1 LIRICSLFVIITGV
15 VISPIVSTNFY
26 AYAVQAI
33 WRDYEDMKE
42 LVKDIRNGNKD
53 DDNMDWDKFRDSN
66 VYKNE
71 NEDIRDCI
79 DLANK
84 VGGKLGDYEIVRCF
98 DNANYYKAK
107 YTGEKGIKNEQNVS
121 KLQEVNQSQSQQQEV
136 NQSQNEKDTSK
147 QQQEVNQ
154 SQSKLQE
161 VNQSQNE
168 KDTSKQQQEVN
179 QSQSKLQ
186 EVNQSQNEKD
196 TSKQQQEVNQS
207 QSQNEFDVSQTQNS
221 SDVNSPEGCDSSYPD
236 ICISITSAK
245 LSCFDIPYKNFKVLL
260 PDRHEFD
267 SDGDGI
273 GCEG

>member
-1 LIRICSLFVIITGV
+1 LIRICSLFVIITAV
-15 VISPIVSTNFY
+15 VISPVVTTNFY

-33 WRDYEDMKE
+33 WRDYENMKD
-42 LVKDIRNGNKD
+42 LVNDIRNGNKD
-53 DDNMDWDKFRDSN
+53 DDNLDWDKFRDSS

-98 DNANYYKAK
+98 DNANYYKEK
-107 YTGEKGIKNEQNVS
+107 YTDEKGTKNEQDAS
-121 KLQEVNQSQSQQQEV
+121 KPQEVNQSQSQQ
-136 NQSQNEKDTSK
+136 
-147 QQQEVNQ
+147 EVNQ
-154 SQSKLQE
+154 SQSK
-161 VNQSQNE
+161 NE
-168 KDTSKQQQEVN
+168 
-179 QSQSKLQ
+179 L
-186 EVNQSQNEKD
+186 
-196 TSKQQQEVNQS
+196 
-207 QSQNEFDVSQTQNS
+207 DVSQTQNS

>member
-1 LIRICSLFVIITGV
+1 MIRICSLFVIITAV
-15 VISPIVSTNFY
+15 VISPIVNTNFY

-53 DDNMDWDKFRDSN
+53 DDNMDWDKFRDSS

-98 DNANYYKAK
+98 YNANYYNEK
-107 YTGEKGIKNEQNVS
+107 YTDEKGNNNEQNAS
-121 KLQEVNQSQSQQQEV
+121 KQQGVNQSQS
-136 NQSQNEKDTSK
+136 EK
-147 QQQEVNQ
+147 QQEVNQ
-154 SQSKLQE
+154 SQSE
-161 VNQSQNE
+161 NE
-168 KDTSKQQQEVN
+168 R
-179 QSQSKLQ
+179 
-186 EVNQSQNEKD
+186 
-196 TSKQQQEVNQS
+196 
-207 QSQNEFDVSQTQNS
+207 DVSQTQNS

-245 LSCFDIPYKNFKVLL
+245 LSCFNIPYKNFKVLL

>member
-1 LIRICSLFVIITGV
+1 LIRISSLFVIITAV
-15 VISPIVSTNFY
+15 VSSPIVSTNFY

-53 DDNMDWDKFRDSN
+53 DDNMDWDKFRDSS

-121 KLQEVNQSQSQQQEV
+121 KQKEVNQSQSQQQQEVNQSQSQQQQEV
-136 NQSQNEKDTSK
+136 NQNQSQQQEVNHSQSEKEASK
-147 QQQEVNQ
+147 QQEVNQ
-154 SQSKLQE
+154 SQSE
-161 VNQSQNE
+161 NE
-168 KDTSKQQQEVN
+168 G
-179 QSQSKLQ
+179 
-186 EVNQSQNEKD
+186 
-196 TSKQQQEVNQS
+196 
-207 QSQNEFDVSQTQNS
+207 DVSQTQNS
-221 SDVNSPEGCDSSYPD
+221 SNVNSPEGCDSSYPD

>member
-1 LIRICSLFVIITGV
+1 MIRICYLSVIITAV

-53 DDNMDWDKFRDSN
+53 DDNMDWDKFRDSS

-84 VGGKLGDYEIVRCF
+84 IGGKLGDYEIVRCF
-98 DNANYYKAK
+98 DNANYYNEK
-107 YTGEKGIKNEQNVS
+107 YTDEKGIRNEQNVS
-121 KLQEVNQSQSQQQEV
+121 KQKEVNQSQSQQQEV
-136 NQSQNEKDTSK
+136 NQSQSENEG
-147 QQQEVNQ
+147 
-154 SQSKLQE
+154 
-161 VNQSQNE
+161 
-168 KDTSKQQQEVN
+168 
-179 QSQSKLQ
+179 
-186 EVNQSQNEKD
+186 
-196 TSKQQQEVNQS
+196 
-207 QSQNEFDVSQTQNS
+207 DVSQTQNS
-221 SDVNSPEGCDSSYPD
+221 SNVNSPEGCDSSYPD
-236 ICISITSAK
+236 ICINISSAK

>member
-1 LIRICSLFVIITGV
+1 
-15 VISPIVSTNFY
+15 
-26 AYAVQAI
+26 
-33 WRDYEDMKE
+33 MKE

-98 DNANYYKAK
+98 DNANYYKVK
-107 YTGEKGIKNEQNVS
+107 FTDEKGIKNEQDVS
-121 KLQEVNQSQSQQQEV
+121 KQQEVNQSQSEKEASKQQEVNQSQSQQQEV
-136 NQSQNEKDTSK
+136 NQSQSEK
-147 QQQEVNQ
+147 EG
-154 SQSKLQE
+154 
-161 VNQSQNE
+161 
-168 KDTSKQQQEVN
+168 
-179 QSQSKLQ
+179 
-186 EVNQSQNEKD
+186 
-196 TSKQQQEVNQS
+196 
-207 QSQNEFDVSQTQNS
+207 DVSQTQNS

>member
-1 LIRICSLFVIITGV
+1 V
-15 VISPIVSTNFY
+15 VTTNFY

-42 LVKDIRNGNKD
+42 LVKDIRNGNKN
-53 DDNMDWDKFRDSN
+53 DDNMDWDKFRDST

-98 DNANYYKAK
+98 DNANYYKEK
-107 YTGEKGIKNEQNVS
+107 YTDEKGIKNEQNAS
-121 KLQEVNQSQSQQQEV
+121 KQQEVNQSQSQEQQEVNQSQSEKDISKQQEVNQSQSGKDVSKQQEV
-136 NQSQNEKDTSK
+136 NQSQNEGD
-147 QQQEVNQ
+147 VNQ
-154 SQSKLQE
+154 S
-161 VNQSQNE
+161 
-168 KDTSKQQQEVN
+168 
-179 QSQSKLQ
+179 
-186 EVNQSQNEKD
+186 
-196 TSKQQQEVNQS
+196 
-207 QSQNEFDVSQTQNS
+207 QNS
-221 SDVNSPEGCDSSYPD
+221 SDVNSPKGCDTSYPD

-267 SDGDGI
+267 SDGDSI

>member
-1 LIRICSLFVIITGV
+1 MIRICSLFIIITTV
-15 VISPIVSTNFY
+15 VISPIVTTNFY

-53 DDNMDWDKFRDSN
+53 DDNMDWDKYRDSS

-71 NEDIRDCI
+71 KEDIRDCI

-98 DNANYYKAK
+98 DNANYYKEK
-107 YTGEKGIKNEQNVS
+107 YTDEIGNKNEQNAS
-121 KLQEVNQSQSQQQEV
+121 KQQGVNQSQS
-136 NQSQNEKDTSK
+136 EKEASR
-147 QQQEVNQ
+147 
-154 SQSKLQE
+154 
-161 VNQSQNE
+161 
-168 KDTSKQQQEVN
+168 
-179 QSQSKLQ
+179 
-186 EVNQSQNEKD
+186 
-196 TSKQQQEVNQS
+196 QQEVNQS
-207 QSQNEFDVSQTQNS
+207 QSQNEGGVSQTQNS

>member
-1 LIRICSLFVIITGV
+1 V
-15 VISPIVSTNFY
+15 VTTNFY

-42 LVKDIRNGNKD
+42 LVKDIRNGNKN
-53 DDNMDWDKFRDSN
+53 DDNMDWDKFRDST

-71 NEDIRDCI
+71 NQDIRDCI

-98 DNANYYKAK
+98 DNANYYKEK
-107 YTGEKGIKNEQNVS
+107 YTDEKGIKDEQNASKQQEVNQSQSEKDVS
-121 KLQEVNQSQSQQQEV
+121 KQQEVNQSQSEKDVSKQQEVNQSQSQQQ
-136 NQSQNEKDTSK
+136 N
-147 QQQEVNQ
+147 EVNQ
-154 SQSKLQE
+154 SQS
-161 VNQSQNE
+161 E
-168 KDTSKQQQEVN
+168 KDE
-179 QSQSKLQ
+179 
-186 EVNQSQNEKD
+186 
-196 TSKQQQEVNQS
+196 QQEVNQS
-207 QSQNEFDVSQTQNS
+207 QSQNEGDINQTQNS
-221 SDVNSPEGCDSSYPD
+221 SDVNSPKGCDTSYPD

>member
-1 LIRICSLFVIITGV
+1 MIRICSLFVIITAV

-121 KLQEVNQSQSQQQEV
+121 KLQEVNQSQSQNEV
-136 NQSQNEKDTSK
+136 
-147 QQQEVNQ
+147 
-154 SQSKLQE
+154 
-161 VNQSQNE
+161 
-168 KDTSKQQQEVN
+168 
-179 QSQSKLQ
+179 
-186 EVNQSQNEKD
+186 
-196 TSKQQQEVNQS
+196 
-207 QSQNEFDVSQTQNS
+207 DVSQTQNS

>member
-1 LIRICSLFVIITGV
+1 MIRICSLFVIITAV

-53 DDNMDWDKFRDSN
+53 DDNMDWDKFRDSS

-84 VGGKLGDYEIVRCF
+84 IGGKLGDYEIVRCF
-98 DNANYYKAK
+98 DNANYYNEK
-107 YTGEKGIKNEQNVS
+107 YTDEKGIKNEQNVS
-121 KLQEVNQSQSQQQEV
+121 KQKEVNQSQSQQQEV
-136 NQSQNEKDTSK
+136 NQSQSEKEASK
-147 QQQEVNQ
+147 QQEVNQ
-154 SQSKLQE
+154 SQSE
-161 VNQSQNE
+161 NE
-168 KDTSKQQQEVN
+168 G
-179 QSQSKLQ
+179 
-186 EVNQSQNEKD
+186 
-196 TSKQQQEVNQS
+196 
-207 QSQNEFDVSQTQNS
+207 DVSQTQNS
-221 SDVNSPEGCDSSYPD
+221 SNVNSPEGCDSSYPD
-236 ICISITSAK
+236 ICINISSAK

>member
-1 LIRICSLFVIITGV
+1 MIRICSLFVIITAV

-53 DDNMDWDKFRDSN
+53 DDNMDWDKFRDSS

-84 VGGKLGDYEIVRCF
+84 IGGKLGDYEIVRCF
-98 DNANYYKAK
+98 DNANYYNEK
-107 YTGEKGIKNEQNVS
+107 YTDEKGIKNEQNVS
-121 KLQEVNQSQSQQQEV
+121 KQHEVNQSQSQQQQEANQNQSQQQEV
-136 NQSQNEKDTSK
+136 NQSQSEKEASK
-147 QQQEVNQ
+147 QQEVKQ
-154 SQSKLQE
+154 SQSE
-161 VNQSQNE
+161 NE
-168 KDTSKQQQEVN
+168 G
-179 QSQSKLQ
+179 
-186 EVNQSQNEKD
+186 
-196 TSKQQQEVNQS
+196 
-207 QSQNEFDVSQTQNS
+207 DVSQTQNS
-221 SDVNSPEGCDSSYPD
+221 SNVNSPEGCDSSYPD
-236 ICISITSAK
+236 ICINISSAK

>member
-1 LIRICSLFVIITGV
+1 LIRICSLFVIITAV

-53 DDNMDWDKFRDSN
+53 DDNMDWDKFRDSS

-84 VGGKLGDYEIVRCF
+84 IGGKLGDYEIVRCF
-98 DNANYYKAK
+98 DNANYYNEK
-107 YTGEKGIKNEQNVS
+107 YTDEKGIKNEQNVS
-121 KLQEVNQSQSQQQEV
+121 KQHEVNQSQSQQHEVNQSQSQQQQEVNQNQSQQQEV
-136 NQSQNEKDTSK
+136 NQSQSEKEASK
-147 QQQEVNQ
+147 QQEVNQ
-154 SQSKLQE
+154 SQSE
-161 VNQSQNE
+161 NE
-168 KDTSKQQQEVN
+168 G
-179 QSQSKLQ
+179 
-186 EVNQSQNEKD
+186 
-196 TSKQQQEVNQS
+196 
-207 QSQNEFDVSQTQNS
+207 DVSQTQNS
-221 SDVNSPEGCDSSYPD
+221 SNVNSPEGCDSSYPD
-236 ICISITSAK
+236 ICINISSAK

>member
-1 LIRICSLFVIITGV
+1 V
-15 VISPIVSTNFY
+15 VTTNFY

-42 LVKDIRNGNKD
+42 LVKDIRNGNKN
-53 DDNMDWDKFRDSN
+53 DDNMDWDKFRDST

-98 DNANYYKAK
+98 DNANYYKEK
-107 YTGEKGIKNEQNVS
+107 YTDEKGIKNEQNASKQQEVNQSQSEKDVS
-121 KLQEVNQSQSQQQEV
+121 KQQEVNQSQSQQQ
-136 NQSQNEKDTSK
+136 
-147 QQQEVNQ
+147 QQEVNQ
-154 SQSKLQE
+154 SQSEKE
-161 VNQSQNE
+161 GDVNQTN
-168 KDTSKQQQEVN
+168 
-179 QSQSKLQ
+179 
-186 EVNQSQNEKD
+186 
-196 TSKQQQEVNQS
+196 
-207 QSQNEFDVSQTQNS
+207 NS
-221 SDVNSPEGCDSSYPD
+221 SDVNSPEGCDTSYPD

>member
-1 LIRICSLFVIITGV
+1 MIRICSLFIIITAV
-15 VISPIVSTNFY
+15 AISPIVTTNFY

-53 DDNMDWDKFRDSN
+53 DDNMDWDKFRDST

-98 DNANYYKAK
+98 DNANYYKEK
-107 YTGEKGIKNEQNVS
+107 YTDEKGIKNEQNAS
-121 KLQEVNQSQSQQQEV
+121 KQQEVNQSQSQQQQEV
-136 NQSQNEKDTSK
+136 NQSQSEKEVSK
-147 QQQEVNQ
+147 QQEVNQ
-154 SQSKLQE
+154 SQS
-161 VNQSQNE
+161 
-168 KDTSKQQQEVN
+168 QQ
-179 QSQSKLQ
+179 
-186 EVNQSQNEKD
+186 
-196 TSKQQQEVNQS
+196 QQQEVNQS
-207 QSQNEFDVSQTQNS
+207 QSQNEGDVSQTQNS
-221 SDVNSPEGCDSSYPD
+221 SDVNPPEGCDSSYPD
-236 ICISITSAK
+236 ICISISSAK

>member
-1 LIRICSLFVIITGV
+1 LIRICSLFVIITAV

-121 KLQEVNQSQSQQQEV
+121 KLQEVNQSQSQ
-136 NQSQNEKDTSK
+136 
-147 QQQEVNQ
+147 
-154 SQSKLQE
+154 LQE
-161 VNQSQNE
+161 VNQTQNE
-168 KDTSKQQQEVN
+168 KDAS
-179 QSQSKLQ
+179 
-186 EVNQSQNEKD
+186 
-196 TSKQQQEVNQS
+196 QQQEVNQS
-207 QSQNEFDVSQTQNS
+207 QSQNEVNVSQTQNS

>member
-1 LIRICSLFVIITGV
+1 LIRICSLFIIITAV
-15 VISPIVSTNFY
+15 AISPIVTTNFY

-33 WRDYEDMKE
+33 WRNYEDMKE

-53 DDNMDWDKFRDSN
+53 DDNMDWDKFRDST

-71 NEDIRDCI
+71 NEQIRDCI

-98 DNANYYKAK
+98 DNANYYKEK
-107 YTGEKGIKNEQNVS
+107 YTDQKGIKNEQNAS
-121 KLQEVNQSQSQQQEV
+121 KQQEVNQSQSQQQQEV
-136 NQSQNEKDTSK
+136 NQSQSEKEVSK
-147 QQQEVNQ
+147 QQEVNQ
-154 SQSKLQE
+154 SQS
-161 VNQSQNE
+161 
-168 KDTSKQQQEVN
+168 QQ
-179 QSQSKLQ
+179 
-186 EVNQSQNEKD
+186 
-196 TSKQQQEVNQS
+196 QQQEVNQS
-207 QSQNEFDVSQTQNS
+207 QSQNEGDVSQTQNS
-221 SDVNSPEGCDSSYPD
+221 SDVNPPEGCDSSYPD
-236 ICISITSAK
+236 ICISISSAK

>member
-1 LIRICSLFVIITGV
+1 LIRICSLFIIITAV
-15 VISPIVSTNFY
+15 AISPIVTTNFY

-53 DDNMDWDKFRDSN
+53 DDNMDWDKFRDST

-71 NEDIRDCI
+71 NEQIRDCI

-98 DNANYYKAK
+98 DNANYYKEK
-107 YTGEKGIKNEQNVS
+107 YTDEKGIKNEQNAS
-121 KLQEVNQSQSQQQEV
+121 KQQEVNQSQSQQ
-136 NQSQNEKDTSK
+136 
-147 QQQEVNQ
+147 
-154 SQSKLQE
+154 
-161 VNQSQNE
+161 
-168 KDTSKQQQEVN
+168 
-179 QSQSKLQ
+179 
-186 EVNQSQNEKD
+186 
-196 TSKQQQEVNQS
+196 QQQEVNQS
-207 QSQNEFDVSQTQNS
+207 QSQNEGDVSQTQNS
-221 SDVNSPEGCDSSYPD
+221 SDVNPPEGCDSSYPD
-236 ICISITSAK
+236 ICISISSAK

>member
-1 LIRICSLFVIITGV
+1 
-15 VISPIVSTNFY
+15 
-26 AYAVQAI
+26 
-33 WRDYEDMKE
+33 MKE

-53 DDNMDWDKFRDSN
+53 DDNMDWDKFRDSS

-98 DNANYYKAK
+98 DNANYYKEK
-107 YTGEKGIKNEQNVS
+107 YTDEKGNKNEQNASRQQEVNQSQSEKEAS
-121 KLQEVNQSQSQQQEV
+121 KQQEVNQSQSQQQQEV
-136 NQSQNEKDTSK
+136 NQSQSENEASK
-147 QQQEVNQ
+147 QQEVNQ
-154 SQSKLQE
+154 SQSE
-161 VNQSQNE
+161 NE
-168 KDTSKQQQEVN
+168 G
-179 QSQSKLQ
+179 
-186 EVNQSQNEKD
+186 
-196 TSKQQQEVNQS
+196 
-207 QSQNEFDVSQTQNS
+207 DVSQRQNS

>member
-1 LIRICSLFVIITGV
+1 
-15 VISPIVSTNFY
+15 
-26 AYAVQAI
+26 
-33 WRDYEDMKE
+33 MKE

-53 DDNMDWDKFRDSN
+53 DDNMDWDKFRDST

-98 DNANYYKAK
+98 DNANYYNEK
-107 YTGEKGIKNEQNVS
+107 YTDEKGIKNEQNAS
-121 KLQEVNQSQSQQQEV
+121 KQREVNQSQSQ
-136 NQSQNEKDTSK
+136 
-147 QQQEVNQ
+147 
-154 SQSKLQE
+154 
-161 VNQSQNE
+161 
-168 KDTSKQQQEVN
+168 
-179 QSQSKLQ
+179 
-186 EVNQSQNEKD
+186 
-196 TSKQQQEVNQS
+196 QQQEVNQS
-207 QSQNEFDVSQTQNS
+207 QSQNEGDVSQTQNS
-221 SDVNSPEGCDSSYPD
+221 SDVNPPEGCDSSYPD
-236 ICISITSAK
+236 ICISISSAK

>member
-1 LIRICSLFVIITGV
+1 MIRICSLFIIFTAA
-15 VISPIVSTNFY
+15 VISPIVTNNFY

-42 LVKDIRNGNKD
+42 LVKDIRNGNKN
-53 DDNMDWDKFRDSN
+53 DDNMDWDKFRDST

-71 NEDIRDCI
+71 NEDVRDCI

-98 DNANYYKAK
+98 DNANYYKEK
-107 YTGEKGIKNEQNVS
+107 YTDEKGIKNEQDVS
-121 KLQEVNQSQSQQQEV
+121 K
-136 NQSQNEKDTSK
+136 
-147 QQQEVNQ
+147 QQEVNQ
-154 SQSKLQE
+154 SQS
-161 VNQSQNE
+161 E
-168 KDTSKQQQEVN
+168 KNVSKQQEAN
-179 QSQSKLQ
+179 QSQS
-186 EVNQSQNEKD
+186 EK
-196 TSKQQQEVNQS
+196 EG
-207 QSQNEFDVSQTQNS
+207 DVSQTQNS

-245 LSCFDIPYKNFKVLL
+245 LSCFDIPYKYFKVLL

>member
-1 LIRICSLFVIITGV
+1 LIRICSLFVIITAV

-53 DDNMDWDKFRDSN
+53 DDNVDWDKFRDSN

-107 YTGEKGIKNEQNVS
+107 YTGEKGIKNEQDVS
-121 KLQEVNQSQSQQQEV
+121 KQLEVNQNQSEKEASKQLEVNQSQSQQLEV
-136 NQSQNEKDTSK
+136 NQ
-147 QQQEVNQ
+147 NQ
-154 SQSKLQE
+154 SEKE
-161 VNQSQNE
+161 ASQ
-168 KDTSKQQQEVN
+168 Q
-179 QSQSKLQ
+179 L
-186 EVNQSQNEKD
+186 
-196 TSKQQQEVNQS
+196 EVNQS
-207 QSQNEFDVSQTQNS
+207 QSQNEGNVSQTHNS

-236 ICISITSAK
+236 ICISITSTK

>member
-1 LIRICSLFVIITGV
+1 MIRICSLFIIITAV
-15 VISPIVSTNFY
+15 VISPIVTTNFY

-42 LVKDIRNGNKD
+42 LVRDIRNGNKD
-53 DDNMDWDKFRDSN
+53 DDNMDWDKFRDSS

-98 DNANYYKAK
+98 DNANYYKEI
-107 YTGEKGIKNEQNVS
+107 YTDEKGNKNEQNASRQQEVNQSQSEKEAS
-121 KLQEVNQSQSQQQEV
+121 KQQEVNQSQSQQQQEV
-136 NQSQNEKDTSK
+136 NQSQSENEASK
-147 QQQEVNQ
+147 QQEVNQSQSQQQQEVNQ
-154 SQSKLQE
+154 SQSE
-161 VNQSQNE
+161 NE
-168 KDTSKQQQEVN
+168 ASKQQEVN
-179 QSQSKLQ
+179 QSQS
-186 EVNQSQNEKD
+186 ENEG
-196 TSKQQQEVNQS
+196 
-207 QSQNEFDVSQTQNS
+207 DVSQRQNS

>member
-1 LIRICSLFVIITGV
+1 LIRICSLFVIITAV

-107 YTGEKGIKNEQNVS
+107 YTGEKGIENEQNVS
-121 KLQEVNQSQSQQQEV
+121 KLQEVNQNQSQQQEV

-147 QQQEVNQ
+147 QQ
-154 SQSKLQE
+154 
-161 VNQSQNE
+161 
-168 KDTSKQQQEVN
+168 
-179 QSQSKLQ
+179 
-186 EVNQSQNEKD
+186 
-196 TSKQQQEVNQS
+196 EVNQS
-207 QSQNEFDVSQTQNS
+207 QSQNEVDVSQTQNS

>member
-1 LIRICSLFVIITGV
+1 MIRICSLFVIITAV

-53 DDNMDWDKFRDSN
+53 DDNMDWDKFRDSS

-84 VGGKLGDYEIVRCF
+84 IGGKLGDYEIVRCF
-98 DNANYYKAK
+98 DNANYYNEK
-107 YTGEKGIKNEQNVS
+107 YTDEKGIKSEQNVS
-121 KLQEVNQSQSQQQEV
+121 KQHEVNQSQSQQEQEANQNQSQQQEV
-136 NQSQNEKDTSK
+136 NQSQSEKEASK
-147 QQQEVNQ
+147 QQEVKQ
-154 SQSKLQE
+154 SQSE
-161 VNQSQNE
+161 NE
-168 KDTSKQQQEVN
+168 G
-179 QSQSKLQ
+179 
-186 EVNQSQNEKD
+186 
-196 TSKQQQEVNQS
+196 
-207 QSQNEFDVSQTQNS
+207 DVSQTQNS
-221 SDVNSPEGCDSSYPD
+221 SNVNSPEGCDSSYPD
-236 ICISITSAK
+236 ICINISSAK

>member
-15 VISPIVSTNFY
+15 VISPIVTTNFY

-53 DDNMDWDKFRDSN
+53 DDNIDGDKFRDSK
-66 VYKNE
+66 VFKNE

-98 DNANYYKAK
+98 DNANYYKEK
-107 YTGEKGIKNEQNVS
+107 YTDEKGIKNEQDVS
-121 KLQEVNQSQSQQQEV
+121 K
-136 NQSQNEKDTSK
+136 
-147 QQQEVNQ
+147 QQEVNQ
-154 SQSKLQE
+154 SQSE
-161 VNQSQNE
+161 NE
-168 KDTSKQQQEVN
+168 G
-179 QSQSKLQ
+179 
-186 EVNQSQNEKD
+186 
-196 TSKQQQEVNQS
+196 
-207 QSQNEFDVSQTQNS
+207 DVSQTQNS

-236 ICISITSAK
+236 ICISISSAK

>member
-1 LIRICSLFVIITGV
+1 MIRICSLFIIITAV
-15 VISPIVSTNFY
+15 AISPIVTTNFY
-26 AYAVQAI
+26 AYALQAI
-33 WRDYEDMKE
+33 WRDHGDMKE

-53 DDNMDWDKFRDSN
+53 DDNMDWDKFRDST

-98 DNANYYKAK
+98 DNANYYKEK
-107 YTGEKGIKNEQNVS
+107 YTDEKGIKNEQNAS
-121 KLQEVNQSQSQQQEV
+121 KQQEVNQSQSQQQQEV
-136 NQSQNEKDTSK
+136 NQSQSEKEVSK
-147 QQQEVNQ
+147 QQEVNQ
-154 SQSKLQE
+154 SQS
-161 VNQSQNE
+161 
-168 KDTSKQQQEVN
+168 QQ
-179 QSQSKLQ
+179 
-186 EVNQSQNEKD
+186 
-196 TSKQQQEVNQS
+196 QQQEVNQS
-207 QSQNEFDVSQTQNS
+207 QSQNEGDVSQTQNS
-221 SDVNSPEGCDSSYPD
+221 SDVNPPEGCDSSYPD
-236 ICISITSAK
+236 ICISISSAK

>member
-1 LIRICSLFVIITGV
+1 LIRICSLFIIITAV
-15 VISPIVSTNFY
+15 AISPIVTTNFY
-26 AYAVQAI
+26 AYALQAI
-33 WRDYEDMKE
+33 WRDYGDMKE

-53 DDNMDWDKFRDSN
+53 DDNMDWDKFRDST

-98 DNANYYKAK
+98 DNANYYKEK
-107 YTGEKGIKNEQNVS
+107 YTDEKGIKNEQNAS
-121 KLQEVNQSQSQQQEV
+121 KQQEVNQSQSQQ
-136 NQSQNEKDTSK
+136 
-147 QQQEVNQ
+147 
-154 SQSKLQE
+154 
-161 VNQSQNE
+161 
-168 KDTSKQQQEVN
+168 
-179 QSQSKLQ
+179 
-186 EVNQSQNEKD
+186 
-196 TSKQQQEVNQS
+196 QQQEVNQS
-207 QSQNEFDVSQTQNS
+207 QSQNEGDVSQTQNS
-221 SDVNSPEGCDSSYPD
+221 SDVNPPEGCDSSYPD
-236 ICISITSAK
+236 ICISISSAK

>member
-1 LIRICSLFVIITGV
+1 MIRICSLFVIITAV

-98 DNANYYKAK
+98 DNANYYKVK
-107 YTGEKGIKNEQNVS
+107 FTDEKGIKNEQDVS
-121 KLQEVNQSQSQQQEV
+121 KQQEVNQSQSEKEASKQQEVNQSQSQQQEV
-136 NQSQNEKDTSK
+136 NQSQSEKEASK
-147 QQQEVNQ
+147 QQEVNQSQSQQQEVNQ
-154 SQSKLQE
+154 SQS
-161 VNQSQNE
+161 E
-168 KDTSKQQQEVN
+168 KEG
-179 QSQSKLQ
+179 
-186 EVNQSQNEKD
+186 
-196 TSKQQQEVNQS
+196 
-207 QSQNEFDVSQTQNS
+207 DVSQTQNS

>member
-1 LIRICSLFVIITGV
+1 LIRICSLFIIITAV
-15 VISPIVSTNFY
+15 VISPIVTTNFY

-53 DDNMDWDKFRDSN
+53 DDNMDWDKFRDSS

-98 DNANYYKAK
+98 DNANYYKEI
-107 YTGEKGIKNEQNVS
+107 YTDEKGIKNEQDVS
-121 KLQEVNQSQSQQQEV
+121 KQQEVNQSQSEKEASKQQEVNQSQSQQQ
-136 NQSQNEKDTSK
+136 
-147 QQQEVNQ
+147 QEVNQ
-154 SQSKLQE
+154 SQS
-161 VNQSQNE
+161 E
-168 KDTSKQQQEVN
+168 KEASK
-179 QSQSKLQ
+179 
-186 EVNQSQNEKD
+186 
-196 TSKQQQEVNQS
+196 QQEVNQS
-207 QSQNEFDVSQTQNS
+207 QSQNEGDVSQPENS

>member
-1 LIRICSLFVIITGV
+1 LIRICSLFVIITAV

-53 DDNMDWDKFRDSN
+53 DDNMDWDKFRDSS

-84 VGGKLGDYEIVRCF
+84 IGGKLGDYEIVRCF
-98 DNANYYKAK
+98 DNANYYNEK
-107 YTGEKGIKNEQNVS
+107 YTDEKGIKNEQNVS
-121 KLQEVNQSQSQQQEV
+121 KQHEVNQSQSQQQQEANQ
-136 NQSQNEKDTSK
+136 NQS

-154 SQSKLQE
+154 IQSKKE
-161 VNQSQNE
+161 A
-168 KDTSKQQQEVN
+168 SKQQEVK
-179 QSQSKLQ
+179 QSQS
-186 EVNQSQNEKD
+186 ENEG
-196 TSKQQQEVNQS
+196 
-207 QSQNEFDVSQTQNS
+207 DVSQTQNS
-221 SDVNSPEGCDSSYPD
+221 SNVNSPEGCDSSYPD
-236 ICISITSAK
+236 ICINISSAK

>member
-1 LIRICSLFVIITGV
+1 MIRICSLFIIITAV
-15 VISPIVSTNFY
+15 AISPIVTTNFY
-26 AYAVQAI
+26 AYALQAI
-33 WRDYEDMKE
+33 WRDYGDMKE

-53 DDNMDWDKFRDSN
+53 DDNMDWDKFRDST

-98 DNANYYKAK
+98 DNANYYKEK
-107 YTGEKGIKNEQNVS
+107 YTDEKGIKNEQNAS
-121 KLQEVNQSQSQQQEV
+121 KQQEVNQSQSQQ
-136 NQSQNEKDTSK
+136 
-147 QQQEVNQ
+147 
-154 SQSKLQE
+154 
-161 VNQSQNE
+161 
-168 KDTSKQQQEVN
+168 
-179 QSQSKLQ
+179 
-186 EVNQSQNEKD
+186 
-196 TSKQQQEVNQS
+196 QQQEVNQS
-207 QSQNEFDVSQTQNS
+207 QSQNEGNVSQTQNS
-221 SDVNSPEGCDSSYPD
+221 SDVNPPEGCDSSYPD
-236 ICISITSAK
+236 ICISISSAK

>member
-1 LIRICSLFVIITGV
+1 LIRICSLFVIITAV

-53 DDNMDWDKFRDSN
+53 DDNMDWDKFRVSN

-107 YTGEKGIKNEQNVS
+107 YTGEKGIKNEQDVS
-121 KLQEVNQSQSQQQEV
+121 KQLEVNQ
-136 NQSQNEKDTSK
+136 NQSEKEASK
-147 QQQEVNQ
+147 Q
-154 SQSKLQE
+154 L
-161 VNQSQNE
+161 
-168 KDTSKQQQEVN
+168 
-179 QSQSKLQ
+179 
-186 EVNQSQNEKD
+186 
-196 TSKQQQEVNQS
+196 EVNQS
-207 QSQNEFDVSQTQNS
+207 QSQNEGNVSQTQNS
-221 SDVNSPEGCDSSYPD
+221 SDVKSPEGCDSSYPD